1 MSPAFAVVEG
11 VSVVVGIDVISRVF
25 GAFAASEAV
34 HAATRSEHPITAG
47 TTRRIALQRTAGDV
61 VALRTCEC
69 PPTT

>member
-1 MSPAFAVVEG
+1 
-11 VSVVVGIDVISRVF
+11 
-25 GAFAASEAV
+25 V

-61 VALRTCEC
+61 VALRRCEC